1 MFTFINHTLIVQ
13 SFTRIG
19 FLKHLFLECFSSRFF
34 LEFNSSTILI
44 SRCKILVLGISI
56 FLFLD
61 MKNSEIWTP
70 RGQQNEDQNSRG
82 DKTSKINLEEFLYR
96 GQKILPR
103 EIDISSVFF
112 EVLIPRDFTPRS
124 RVLAFSKP
132 IPRLFISRLTS
143 IVKTFFYC
151 KTW

>member
-1 MFTFINHTLIVQ
+1 MFNHLREFFSSNIY
-13 SFTRIG
+13 
-19 FLKHLFLECFSSRFF
+19 SSRFF

-44 SRCKILVLGISI
+44 SRYKILVLGISI

-82 DKTSKINLEEFLYR
+82 DKISKINLEEFLYR

-143 IVKTFFYC
+143 ILLTLFW
-151 KTW
+151 TLLNL